1 MSDQPKATGAGRGV
15 LYIAFAKFY
24 FLFVGLGV
32 QFTLPRFLSLE
43 QFGRYGLVNYLASWF
58 NNVAVTGTIQSVSKF
73 ATQDPD
79 QARAVQKAALRMHL
93 RVGLPVAILFAAA
106 APIVAWFYHD
116 PEKTIPLALAAGII
130 GGYSFYAV
138 FVGTANG
145 THQFHKQAG
154 LDITFATLRAIGL
167 LGMAAAGLGVV
178 GVVGGWVAAVGIIT
192 LVAIAWVGTPGKVEK
207 VPLKPMLSYFGGVAV
222 YLLLFN
228 ALMFVDSII
237 LERVLSA
244 KHGSEFADKVNGY
257 YVGAQQLARVSY
269 QAIIAATFVVFPLVS
284 RSTFTED
291 ADTTKRYIEV
301 TNRYSLMFAT
311 MLAVVFASNPESAIG
326 LLYPAA
332 YAPAGGP
339 ALLPL
344 AFGNVAFAMFAIAGT
359 ILNGA
364 GKSRAAITSAAIT
377 LALAAVGNYIA
388 ISTYADSEHVL
399 EIAATVTASAMLVGA
414 AIAAY
419 QLTRLF
425 GASLPAPSI
434 VRVAIAGGVAFA
446 AGHFAPIHGKGKLMT
461 LVLAAAVAVVFLVM
475 LVATRELG
483 ARDLEA
489 IKAVRRKRGP
499 GGGDA

>member
-24 FLFVGLGV
+24 FLFVGMAV
-32 QFTLPRFLSLE
+32 QFTLPRFLSAE
-43 QFGRYGLVNYLASWF
+43 QFGRYGLVNYLTSWF

-73 ATQDPD
+73 ATQDPA
-79 QARAVQKAALRMHL
+79 QARAVQNAALRMHL

-106 APIVAWFYHD
+106 APLVAWFYDD
-116 PEKTIPLALAAGII
+116 PAKTVPLALAAGIV

-167 LGMAAAGLGVV
+167 LGMAAAGLGVA
-178 GVVGGWVAAVGIIT
+178 GVIGGWVAAVGVIT
-192 LVAIAWVGTPGKVEK
+192 MVAIAWVGTPGKVEK
-207 VPLKPMLSYFGGVAV
+207 ISIKPMLSYFGGVAI

-228 ALMFVDSII
+228 ALMFVDSFI

-244 KHGSEFADKVNGY
+244 KHSSLVADTANGY
-257 YVGAQQLARVSY
+257 YVATQQLARVSY

-291 ADTTKRYIEV
+291 KDTTKRYIEV
-301 TNRYSLMFAT
+301 TNRYSLAFAT
-311 MLAVVFASNPESAIG
+311 AIAVVLASNPESAMG
-326 LLYPAA
+326 LLYKPEYAA
-332 YAPAGGP
+332 AGGP
-339 ALLPL
+339 ALVPL

-364 GKSRAAITSAAIT
+364 GRSRAAITSAAIT
-377 LALAAVGNYIA
+377 LALAAIGNYVA
-388 ISTYADSEHVL
+388 ISMYADSEHVL

-414 AIAAY
+414 AIASL
-419 QLTRLF
+419 QLVKLF
-425 GASLPAPSI
+425 GASVPGASI
-434 VRVAIAGGVAFA
+434 VRVAIAGGAAFA
-446 AGHFAPIHGKGKLMT
+446 AGHFAPLHGKGKLMT
-461 LVLAAAVAVVFLVM
+461 LVLAAAVAVVFVVV

-483 ARDLEA
+483 PRDLEA